1 MVAYRWKI
9 FWADLSPVIG
19 SEQAGKRPVLIVS
32 AEEVNQVLPV
42 VTVLPITSAKP
53 GREIY
58 PTEVFLSMETSGLPK
73 DSIVMAH
80 QIRTIAKQRLN
91 ERCGEVGQEDLQI
104 KIREAVLRHLGFF
117 LVNHSGL

>member
-9 FWADLSPVIG
+9 FWADLNPVIG
-19 SEQAGKRPVLIVS
+19 SEQAGKRPVLIIS

-58 PTEVFLSMETSGLPK
+58 PTEVFLSMEISGLPK

-80 QIRTIAKQRLN
+80 QVRTIAKQRLN
-91 ERCGEVGQEDLQI
+91 ERCGEVTQEELQT
-104 KIREAVLRHLGFF
+104 KVREAVLRHLG
-117 LVNHSGL
+117 LN

>member
-9 FWADLSPVIG
+9 FWADLNPVIG
-19 SEQAGKRPVLIVS
+19 SEQAGKRPILIIS
-32 AEEVNQVLPV
+32 AEEVNQILPV

-73 DSIVMAH
+73 DSIVMAY
-80 QIRTIAKQRLN
+80 QIRTIAKQRLH
-91 ERCGEVGQEDLQI
+91 EQCGEVSREELQI
-104 KIREAVLRHLGFF
+104 KIRKAVLLHLGFF
-117 LVNHSGL
+117 LNF

>member
-9 FWADLSPVIG
+9 FWTDLNPVMG
-19 SEQAGKRPVLIVS
+19 SEQAGKRPILIIS

-42 VTVLPITSAKP
+42 VTVLPVTSAKP

-58 PTEVFLSMETSGLPK
+58 PTEVFLSKETSGLPK

-91 ERCGEVGQEDLQI
+91 ERCGEVSQEELQI
-104 KIREAVLRHLGFF
+104 KIREAVLRHLGF
-117 LVNHSGL
+117 SYY